1 MPIKESEEWTVFN
14 KMKAQT
20 FKLFKL
26 VYIKK
31 CIFLY
36 FTTLK
41 IYTDALIYFLWY
53 SIKCTRNKI

>member
-1 MPIKESEEWTVFN
+1 MPIKESEEWPVFN

-31 CIFLY
+31 WIFLY

-41 IYTDALIYFLWY
+41 INIDALIYFLWY

>member
-20 FKLFKL
+20 FKL
-26 VYIKK
+26 VYIRKW
-31 CIFLY
+31 IFLY